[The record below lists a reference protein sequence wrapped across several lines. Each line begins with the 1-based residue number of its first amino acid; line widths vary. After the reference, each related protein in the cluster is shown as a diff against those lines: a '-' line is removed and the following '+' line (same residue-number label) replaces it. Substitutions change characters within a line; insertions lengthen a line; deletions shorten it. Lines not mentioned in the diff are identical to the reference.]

1 MAREH
6 DLHLGKILKYVIE
19 VSDLSARGIEREL
32 GMCGGYIS
40 RLTSGRIE
48 LKMSHLFRI
57 LDVLGMPPEEFFALS
72 FPLRPGKRS
81 ALMQRILEFLPS
93 AELAQS
99 ISAAAE
105 LEEKR
110 VLLEGLRVL
119 LAERHPPTKA

>member
-6 DLHLGKILKYVIE
+6 DLHLGKVLKYVIE
-19 VSDLSARGIEREL
+19 VSDLSARAIERKL

-57 LDVLGMPPEEFFALS
+57 LEVLEMPPEEFFALS

-81 ALMQRILEFLPS
+81 ALMQRILAFLPS

-99 ISAAAE
+99 AQAAAD

-110 VLLEGLRVL
+110 LMLDGLRLL
-119 LAERHPPTKA
+119 LAERQAAKV